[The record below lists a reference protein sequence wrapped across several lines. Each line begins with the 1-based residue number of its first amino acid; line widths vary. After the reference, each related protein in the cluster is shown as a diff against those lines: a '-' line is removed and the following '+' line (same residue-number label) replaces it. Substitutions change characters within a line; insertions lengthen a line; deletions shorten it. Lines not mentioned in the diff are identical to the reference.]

1 MLSLLKGAMG
11 KNPPTYVI
19 TDEIKK
25 RANAIGITVKPSI
38 SKGKKL
44 DAFKNGVLQA
54 SFGGKGYKDYHLYK
68 KEDGQQV
75 ANEKRKQYKARHEKD
90 RKVKYRDGKLTAGYL
105 ADRILW

>member
-1 MLSLLKGAMG
+1 MSYPITPDI
-11 KNPPTYVI
+11 KN
-19 TDEIKK
+19 
-25 RANAIGITVKPSI
+25 RAKAIGVTVKPSA

-44 DAFKNGVLQA
+44 DAFKNGVYQA

-75 ANEKRKQYKARHEKD
+75 ANQKRKQYKARHEKD
-90 RKVKYRDGKLTAGYL
+90 RKVKYRDGKLTAGFL